1 MKFYRRPDFNTDQ
14 VLNWLRMALVA
25 VDILFLDSSM
35 LYRKQL
41 TGEQALQKIK
51 QYCAY
56 QERCHVEV
64 KEKLYTYGLFKQQVE
79 ELLSRL
85 IEEDYLNEE
94 RFAIQFAGG
103 RFRMKQWGRVK
114 IKYELKQKKV
124 SEYCIQKALTQIDEE
139 AYQKTLHQ
147 LANKKWKDISEKE
160 PDQFTRMSKTTAYLL
175 QKGFEA
181 EWVRTEV
188 TKVAGLR

>member
-160 PDQFTRMSKTTAYLL
+160 PEKFTRMSKMTDYLL
-175 QKGFEA
+175 HKGFEA
-181 EWVRTEV
+181 ELVRTEV
-188 TKVAGLR
+188 KRVAG

>member
-1 MKFYRRPDFNTDQ
+1 
-14 VLNWLRMALVA
+14 
-25 VDILFLDSSM
+25 M

-41 TGEQALQKIK
+41 TGELAMQKIK

-56 QERCHVEV
+56 QERCHLEV

-85 IEEDYLNEE
+85 IEDDYLNEE

-114 IKYELKQKKV
+114 IKYALKQKQV
-124 SEYCIQKALTQIDEE
+124 SEYCIKKALTQIDEE
-139 AYQKTLHQ
+139 AYQKTLQQ
-147 LANKKWKDISEKE
+147 LANKKWKDIAEKE
-160 PDQFTRMSKTTAYLL
+160 PEKFTRMSKMTDYLL

-181 EWVRTEV
+181 ELVRTEV
-188 TKVAGLR
+188 KRVAG